1 MLRNRNV
8 TRRAVLRGLMAY
20 GVAPFSLAIGRD
32 PDLLRFGTTPVFL
45 NDRVETTR
53 RWQQYLETATGK
65 RVQFV
70 QRGSYGEIL
79 ELLMRDELDVAWV
92 CGYPYVMAKD
102 RLTLLATPLYH
113 GKPLYQSYVIVPES
127 DRATQ
132 TIGDL
137 AGKIYAFSDPLSNS
151 GYLVPRI
158 ELLSRGTSPDRFFKK
173 TFFTFSHR
181 KVVDAV
187 RLGLANGGSV
197 DGYVWDTLAAQQPE
211 AVQGVRV
218 AWRSKEFGFPPL
230 VVRKSLAGEDA
241 TMLKDAFITMGR
253 SEGGRDVLGRLNL
266 DGFANEPDSI
276 FDTIAQM
283 AHTANTSRT

>member
-1 MLRNRNV
+1 MLRNRNA
-8 TRRAVLRGLMAY
+8 TRRAVLRGLLAW
-20 GVAPFSLAIGRD
+20 GVVPFSLANGGDRA
-32 PDLLRFGTTPVFL
+32 LLRFGTTPVFL

-53 RWQQYLETATGK
+53 RWQQYLESVTGQ

-79 ELLMRDELDVAWV
+79 ELLLRDELDLAWV

-113 GKPLYQSYVIVPES
+113 GKPLYQSYIIVP
-127 DRATQ
+127 DADQTTRA
-132 TIGDL
+132 IADL
-137 AGKIYAFSDPLSNS
+137 PGRIYAFSDPLSNS

-158 ELLSRGTSPDRFFKK
+158 ELLTLGTSPERFFRK

-187 RLGLANGGSV
+187 RLGLANAGSV
-197 DGYVWDTLAAQQPE
+197 DGYVWDTLAAQQPD

-218 AWRSKEFGFPPL
+218 AWKSKEFGFPPL
-230 VVRKSLAGEDA
+230 VVRNSLATDSVA
-241 TMLKDAFITMGR
+241 MLRKAFIAMGR
-253 SEGGRDVLGRLNL
+253 SDGGRDVLTRLNL
-266 DGFANEPDSI
+266 DGFANEPESI
-276 FDTIAQM
+276 FNTIAQM
-283 AHTANTSRT
+283 AHTASASRT

>member
-8 TRRAVLRGLMAY
+8 IRRTVLRSLVAW
-20 GVAPFSLAIGRD
+20 GVAPISLAMGSA
-32 PDLLRFGTTPVFL
+32 PAFLRFGTTPVFL

-53 RWQQYLETATGK
+53 RWQRYLETVTGTGI
-65 RVQFV
+65 QFV

-79 ELLMRDELDVAWV
+79 ELLLRDELDVAWV
-92 CGYPYVMAKD
+92 CGYPYVMARD

-113 GKPLYQSYVIVPES
+113 GKPWYQSYVIVPET
-127 DRATQ
+127 DGETHG
-132 TIGDL
+132 IGDL
-137 AGKIYAFSDPLSNS
+137 QGRIYAFSDPLSNS

-173 TFFTFSHR
+173 SFFTFSHR

-187 RLGLANGGSV
+187 RLGLANAGSV
-197 DGYVWDTLAAQQPE
+197 DGYVWDTLTSQQPG
-211 AVQGVRV
+211 AVQGLKV
-218 AWRSKEFGFPPL
+218 AWRSKSFGFPPL
-230 VVRKSLAGEDA
+230 VVRKSLAPADTA
-241 TMLKDAFITMGR
+241 MLREAFIMMSR
-253 SEGGRDVLGRLNL
+253 SEGGRDVLSKLNL

-283 AHTANTSRT
+283 AHTVSASRA

>member
-1 MLRNRNV
+1 MLRNRNAP
-8 TRRAVLRGLMAY
+8 RRAVLRGLLAW
-20 GVAPFSLAIGRD
+20 GVVPFSLANGSDRA
-32 PDLLRFGTTPVFL
+32 LLRFGTTPVFL

-53 RWQQYLETATGK
+53 RWQQYLELVTGQ

-79 ELLMRDELDVAWV
+79 ELLLRDELDLAWV

-113 GKPLYQSYVIVPES
+113 GKPLYQSYIIVPDA
-127 DRATQ
+127 DRTTL
-132 TIGDL
+132 TIADL
-137 AGKIYAFSDPLSNS
+137 SGRIYAFSDPLSNS

-158 ELLSRGTSPDRFFKK
+158 ELLTRGTSPERFFRK

-187 RLGLANGGSV
+187 RLGLANAGSV

-218 AWRSKEFGFPPL
+218 AWKSREFGFPPL
-230 VVRKSLAGEDA
+230 VVRGSLATNSVA
-241 TMLKDAFITMGR
+241 MLRKAFIAMGK
-253 SEGGRDVLGRLNL
+253 SVGGRDVLTRLNL
-266 DGFANEPDSI
+266 DGFANEPESI
-276 FDTIAQM
+276 FNTIAQM
-283 AHTANTSRT
+283 AQTANASRT